1 MKKSEVLAR
10 YAALEAQLKDIY
22 AGMAAIKEQF
32 EARNWGSSM
41 DYSVPWALAAVNRRR
56 QEYVQERKRF
66 SAMSEAEI
74 EALDFDTLFRDKAD
88 EVEGYMSTYR
98 TFKNMT

>member
-1 MKKSEVLAR
+1 MKKNEVLAR

-22 AGMAAIKEQF
+22 VKLASIKEQF

-41 DYSVPWALAAVNRRR
+41 DYNIPWALAAVNRKR

-66 SAMSEAEI
+66 SAMPEAEI

-88 EVEGYMSTYR
+88 EVESYMCTYR
-98 TFKNMT
+98 TFKNMV